1 MDKNAIE
8 KNYLKFGYYSS
19 LLLSLLTIIT
29 FGFAMTA
36 IPPSGPYCPE
46 NCMGYP
52 FSDLLLYYPRDYY
65 WMYLAVFQLFAFVI
79 FMVTNHVIAAVD
91 KKLFTFISIAFAL
104 ISSTVL
110 LLAYFTQFSVVPISV
125 MKGET
130 EGIALI
136 TQYNE
141 HGLFIAMEELGYITM
156 SISLFFLAFSYNKNT
171 RIESVIRLILTAQL
185 FLTILAFIFYVVKY
199 GIARS
204 YLFEVATISINWFV
218 LIIVGILISIHF
230 HIRLKAIV
238 ITK

>member
-1 MDKNAIE
+1 
-8 KNYLKFGYYSS
+8 
-19 LLLSLLTIIT
+19 
-29 FGFAMTA
+29 
-36 IPPSGPYCPE
+36 
-46 NCMGYP
+46 
-52 FSDLLLYYPRDYY
+52 
-65 WMYLAVFQLFAFVI
+65 
-79 FMVTNHVIAAVD
+79 
-91 KKLFTFISIAFAL
+91 
-104 ISSTVL
+104 
-110 LLAYFTQFSVVPISV
+110 

-230 HIRLKAIV
+230 HIRLKAKV